1 MAEAMT
7 VPRGGLVE
15 ALVIA
20 CSSSCMVNGLPLGA
34 EGEEGL
40 PAVIVLS
47 KLICGMFTPPLN
59 FGDPPEAVTV
69 LEVPAAVDVSRG
81 SPTNNALRRMATHY

>member
-1 MAEAMT
+1 MT
-7 VPRGGLVE
+7 VPRRGLVE

-20 CSSSCMVNGLPLGA
+20 CSSSCMVNGLLLGA

-47 KLICGMFTPPLN
+47 RVI
-59 FGDPPEAVTV
+59 
-69 LEVPAAVDVSRG
+69 
-81 SPTNNALRRMATHY
+81 